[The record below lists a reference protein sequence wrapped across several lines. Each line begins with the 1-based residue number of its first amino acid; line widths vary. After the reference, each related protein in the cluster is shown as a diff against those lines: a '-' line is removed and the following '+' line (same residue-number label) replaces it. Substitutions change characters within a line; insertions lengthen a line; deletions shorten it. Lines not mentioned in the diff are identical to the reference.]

1 MVGLVGECGASRI
14 AGPVDSMIFGGLQ
27 FPYLVAVLVE
37 QVQGVA
43 RERDT
48 ACLLALD
55 KEGVV
60 VA

>member
-1 MVGLVGECGASRI
+1 
-14 AGPVDSMIFGGLQ
+14 MIFGGLQ